1 MDTASG
7 ADPPPLWTPS
17 FFEAGYWGDE
27 EPPAPTSLDEE
38 AWAAELS
45 AALGYTVR
53 VDFTRARSAPV
64 QLRHPTRDDLR
75 RTPALR
81 GGWIVRLHGIFAEAP
96 PEVRADLA
104 SWIRVGRRARRACRE
119 LDAWMEARLRELPP
133 RPRRRVTLD
142 TEGAVHD
149 LLALRDSLLD
159 AEFSRDFDDDSPPP
173 DITWGRRGPS
183 KTRGRLQL
191 GSYAPHRHLVRVHPV
206 LDQHAV
212 PAWLVR
218 YVLFHELLHAS
229 LPKEVD
235 AAGRVRHHGP
245 EFRRR
250 ESAYPDYQRAVAW
263 EAAHLGKLL
272 RSARRGVAMARKK
285 ELP

>member
-1 MDTASG
+1 MDTACGGSPRRRG
-7 ADPPPLWTPS
+7 RPS
-17 FFEAGYWGDE
+17 FFEAGYWDDE
-27 EPPAPTSLDEE
+27 EPAAPAALDEE

-45 AALGYTVR
+45 AALGYAVR

-64 QLRHPTRDDLR
+64 QLRHPKRNDLR
-75 RTPALR
+75 QDPALR
-81 GGWIVRLHGIFAEAP
+81 GGWIVRLHRMFAEAP

-119 LDAWMEARLRELPP
+119 LDAWMDMRLRELPP

-149 LLALRDSLLD
+149 LLALRDSLLG
-159 AEFSRDFDDDSPPP
+159 AEFSPDFGDDSPPP

-191 GSYAPHRHLVRVHPV
+191 GSYVPHRHLVRVHPV
-206 LDQHAV
+206 LDQRAV
-212 PAWLVR
+212 PEWLVR
-218 YVLFHELLHAS
+218 YVLFHELLHAA
-229 LPKEVD
+229 LPREVD

-250 ESAYPDYQRAVAW
+250 ESAYPDYQRALAW

-272 RSARRGVAMARKK
+272 RSARRGVALARKK